1 MLFCFQLKWLRK
13 DLVPTAF
20 PARKLT
26 QSFCHWGWRFTELRW
41 NYIDL
46 LWISRENRKI
56 HARVCVCVPSN
67 HNQRK
72 ITQPLNLTQNDPKIF
87 IFTFFQ
93 AQTIVHHLGRTSF
106 KDNVVIFF
114 RPIVYKI
121 PRVTEHHRRAL
132 EAGILQI
139 LALLPST
146 FHLTFFS
153 FDIQLSFN
161 KINPDVRSFTQ
172 YSSIFISVWME

>member
-26 QSFCHWGWRFTELRW
+26 QSFCHWGLQ
-41 NYIDL
+41 N
-46 LWISRENRKI
+46 
-56 HARVCVCVPSN
+56 VCVCSLKSQPEQN
-67 HNQRK
+67 HA
-72 ITQPLNLTQNDPKIF
+72 TSQPDPKRFPFLHFSGSNYCPPSWEDI
-87 IFTFFQ
+87 IQRQCSDILSDT
-93 AQTIVHHLGRTSF
+93 
-106 KDNVVIFF
+106 
-114 RPIVYKI
+114 IVYKI

>member
-46 LWISRENRKI
+46 LWISRENTKI

-87 IFTFFQ
+87 IFTFFRLKLLSTTLGGHHSRTMFWYSLGQLFIKFLGWLNITAALWRREFYRFLPCFQ
-93 AQTIVHHLGRTSF
+93 AL
-106 KDNVVIFF
+106 
-114 RPIVYKI
+114 
-121 PRVTEHHRRAL
+121 
-132 EAGILQI
+132 
-139 LALLPST
+139 ST
-146 FHLTFFS
+146 
-153 FDIQLSFN
+153 
-161 KINPDVRSFTQ
+161 
-172 YSSIFISVWME
+172 